1 MYQSLVSFLLVTDG
15 SDEIK
20 QIETRIGNDP
30 KNAERQIG
38 RTRFHEQMLR
48 SAEGRDGSRRN
59 EFERIDKR
67 ERFLE
72 KKDR

>member
-1 MYQSLVSFLLVTDG
+1 MYQRFVSFLPVTDG

-30 KNAERQIG
+30 KNVERQIG
-38 RTRFHEQMLR
+38 RTRFHEQMFR
-48 SAEGRDGSRRN
+48 SAEGRNGSRRN

-72 KKDR
+72 KEDR